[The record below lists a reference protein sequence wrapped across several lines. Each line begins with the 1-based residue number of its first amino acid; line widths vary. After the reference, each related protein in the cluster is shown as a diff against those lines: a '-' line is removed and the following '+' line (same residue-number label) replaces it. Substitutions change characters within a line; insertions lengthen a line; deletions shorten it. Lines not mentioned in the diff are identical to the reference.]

1 MWVIQN
7 NENTS
12 YLAWKVYV
20 SAVPAWIPAY
30 TIWTNEVAIETFL
43 EANCTFS
50 RLWWVNWLEIV
61 KDFAASVASIRWD
74 ECDYVETKYA
84 RPQIT
89 INQDWLENVDVDTIE
104 IITWLPVLDVAAAP
118 VAVTTEIILA
128 AASWQVAKWAVYV
141 LANKDWDNTI
151 VASIVVDV
159 DWTPL
164 ILDTD
169 YTAKVDTDWSVTWA
183 IWNTYLTFLAAT
195 TLNKQVD
202 VDYSYTP
209 SVTKYSWTKA
219 IPIQLPQL
227 IVKIVWCPNASWKYN
242 THYLVNWSISWTITQ
257 WFVDLAQAWNPVP
270 SPISFVSN
278 VGWYMIDKIQ
288 RGL

>member
-1 MWVIQN
+1 MWVNQN

-104 IITWLPVLDVAAAP
+104 IITWLPVLDVASAP
-118 VAVTTEIILA
+118 VAVSWEVVSTNITKWQIHII
-128 AASWQVAKWAVYV
+128 Q
-141 LANKDWDNTI
+141 NKNWDNTI
-151 VASIVVDV
+151 VSSIVVDLV
-159 DWTPL
+159 ATPL
-164 ILDTD
+164 VLNTD
-169 YTAKVDTDWSVTWA
+169 YTVHVDTTGLITWE
-183 IWNTYLTFLAAT
+183 IWRSYIVFLLAQTGAV
-195 TLNKQVD
+195 N

-209 SVTKYSWTKA
+209 NVSKYSWTKA

-227 IVKIVWCPNASWKYN
+227 VVKIVWCPNASWKYN